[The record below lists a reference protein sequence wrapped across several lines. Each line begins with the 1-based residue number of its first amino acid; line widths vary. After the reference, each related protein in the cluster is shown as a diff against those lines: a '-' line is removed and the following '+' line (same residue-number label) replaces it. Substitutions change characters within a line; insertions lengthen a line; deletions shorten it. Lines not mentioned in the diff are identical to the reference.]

1 MFGLFGHSLEHLGVW
16 DLGERCPPRSQ
27 PPGCVVMGPE
37 HVLGT
42 ACKVS
47 TWIIHICNLFMI
59 IARYYMSPGTGRIR
73 VVSKER
79 APLRGTLVRVGSV
92 NKASIPRPSPRLRGS
107 AAAAA
112 KVRQRVSKN
121 SAKKSAPQ
129 NVDRNKFAYWIC
141 TIVGTCKSDCVNM
154 LITWAVTM
162 LLWMLLEHPG

>member
-47 TWIIHICNLFMI
+47 IWILHICNLFMI

-121 SAKKSAPQ
+121 PL
-129 NVDRNKFAYWIC
+129 RNQRLKMWIAISSP
-141 TIVGTCKSDCVNM
+141 TGFVQLWGPVNLIVSTCLSHG
-154 LITWAVTM
+154 
-162 LLWMLLEHPG
+162 LLQCYCGCC